1 MRKHPLPI
9 PRKSFRLDEI
19 AARNSFSTGFI
30 YKQVHLGLLRV
41 RKAGSTTIV
50 TAEDEAAWLEAM
62 PSTLQEP
69 AQLSASRAKRALRN
83 GISAPRE
90 EKKDEHNS

>member
-30 YKQVHLGLLRV
+30 YKQIGLGLLRA

-62 PSTLQEP
+62 PCTLQEP
-69 AQLSASRAKRALRN
+69 AQLSASRAERALRSHES
-83 GISAPRE
+83 GE
-90 EKKDEHNS
+90 QDEHNL